1 MKDGG
6 SVKEFARISSTKKT
20 DSLTLRDIGKA
31 ITDITGE
38 PMDELM
44 ELAGLLFLRFLKI
57 VFTRMLCFNWNA
69 MIIDWLFREVKKS
82 LSVGLVC
89 LFYLVYCKMH
99 THSSGIVFI

>member
-1 MKDGG
+1 MVQPITLKKRHSLKGLTLFPVLRKMKDGG

-44 ELAGLLFLRFLKI
+44 ELAGLLFLCFLKN
-57 VFTRMLCFNWNA
+57 CF
-69 MIIDWLFREVKKS
+69 
-82 LSVGLVC
+82 
-89 LFYLVYCKMH
+89 H
-99 THSSGIVFI
+99 